1 MDKKV
6 KINECVEYK
15 NKKFNIELEYYYDEE
30 LEDYYTDVKLGNEN
44 LRKIRNEYRRLNGL
58 LKDFEIKRIRDK
70 YDLSQKDFAL
80 LLGFGEVTITR
91 YESKTVQDMAQ
102 NEIIKN
108 AKDAGY
114 FYDLAL
120 KNKEKFIKEYDVDKF
135 NKILERIKSQIDV
148 NSIELV
154 YNKNSFSSE
163 FTGNEKLN
171 LNKAYAIIRTLAT
184 EINNLTKTKLAK
196 LMWYIDFLYYKIKG
210 KSITGLPYCHLKF
223 GAYPFMF
230 DELLN
235 NNSVKIDSQFYNDDA
250 IMYVIKSCE
259 CKCELS
265 KEEQKVINIITE
277 KFKNM
282 SSKEIVEYMH
292 KEDAYLET
300 NILDYISYD
309 FAKKINI

>member
-163 FTGNEKLN
+163 FTGNEKLS
-171 LNKAYAIIRTLAT
+171 LNKAYAIIGTLAT

-196 LMWYIDFLYYKIKG
+196 LMWYIDFLYYKING

-250 IMYVIKSCE
+250 IMYVIKACE

-265 KEEQKVINIITE
+265 KEEQKVIKIITE

-292 KEDAYLET
+292 KEDAYIET
-300 NILDYISYD
+300 NTLDYISYD